1 MALGIVG
8 FGHVGIRV
16 KERSRSLAFYACFGF
31 REVAFHEGPRVSI
44 LRNEVGL
51 ELNLI
56 VNADDVDPHNALMDG
71 ARKPAGITHLALRV
85 SSIEESVLEVTRLGI
100 PITEGPVELADGY
113 VAFFVRDPDRNVLE
127 LGAEVPR

>member
-1 MALGIVG
+1 MSIGIVG

-16 KERSRSLAFYACFGF
+16 TDRARALAFYEHFGF
-31 REVAFHEGPRVSI
+31 REVAYHAGPKVSI

-56 VNADDVDPHNALMDG
+56 VNGDPSETHNVLMDG
-71 ARKPAGITHLALRV
+71 DSKPPGITHLALRV
-85 SSIEESVLEVTRLGI
+85 DSVEESARSVERLGI

-127 LGAEVPR
+127 LGAERR